1 MKFLPLI
8 WSSLVRRK
16 VRTLFTL
23 LSIVIAFV
31 LFNYLS
37 AVRVAFSM
45 GIDVAGADRLTLI
58 HKVSFIQLLPESYKE
73 RILAVDGVTEVTH
86 STWFGGVYQDPMNFF
101 AQFAV
106 EPEAYLTMYPEFLL
120 PDDQK
125 DNWFRNRTGAIVGRS
140 TADRFG
146 WSVGDRIPLQGTI
159 WRTQSGAGWE
169 FTIEGIY
176 DGAEQA
182 TDDSQF
188 LFHHDYLDEANSL
201 GRGFVGWYLIKIDD
215 PDLGVEIAEEIDSRF
230 ANSPFET
237 STSTEQAFVQAFA
250 AQIGDIGAMMTAI
263 MAAVL
268 FTILLV
274 AANTMGQSVRE
285 RTSELAVLKTLGFT
299 DRSVLTLVLVES
311 VLLAV
316 VGGGL
321 GLGLSWLIIQQGGD
335 PTGGLLPAFF
345 VPPRDLLL
353 GAGLILFLGVA
364 CGIVPGVQAVR
375 LRIVDALR
383 KT

>member
-1 MKFLPLI
+1 VKFIPLI
-8 WSSLVRRK
+8 WSSLFRRK

-45 GIDVAGADRLTLI
+45 GIDVAGADRLMLI
-58 HKVSFIQLLPESYKE
+58 HKVSFIQLLPESYKD
-73 RILAVDGVTEVTH
+73 RILAVDGVAEVTH
-86 STWFGGVYQDPMNFF
+86 STWFGGVYQDPLNFF

-106 EPEAYLTMYPEFLL
+106 EPEGYLSMYPEFLL

-125 DNWFRNRTGAIVGRS
+125 ENWFRNRTGAIVGRA
-140 TADRFG
+140 TADRFD
-146 WSVGDRIPLQGTI
+146 WKVGDRIPLQGTI

-169 FTIEGIY
+169 FTVEGIY

-182 TDDSQF
+182 TDTSQF
-188 LFHHDYLDEANSL
+188 LFHYDYLSEANTL
-201 GRGFVGWYLIKIDD
+201 GRGFVGWYLIKVDDPSRGVEVAGVIDD
-215 PDLGVEIAEEIDSRF
+215 RF

-250 AQIGDIGAMMTAI
+250 SQIGDIGAMMTAI
-263 MAAVL
+263 MVAVL

-274 AANTMGQSVRE
+274 SANTMGQSVRE

-299 DRSVLTLVLVES
+299 DRGVLALVLVES
-311 VLLAV
+311 VLLAG
-316 VGGGL
+316 VGGTIGL
-321 GLGLSWLIIQQGGD
+321 GVSWLIIQQGD

-345 VPPRDLLL
+345 VPPRDLAL
-353 GAGLILFLGVA
+353 GAGLILLLGVTS
-364 CGIVPGVQAVR
+364 GILPGVQAVR

-383 KT
+383 RV

>member
-8 WSSLVRRK
+8 WSSLFRRK

-23 LSIVIAFV
+23 LSILIAFV

-73 RILAVDGVTEVTH
+73 RILAVNGVTEVTH

-106 EPEAYLTMYPEFLL
+106 EPQAYLTMYPEFLL

-125 DNWFRNRTGAIVGRS
+125 ENWFRNRTGAIVGRS

-188 LFHHDYLDEANSL
+188 LFQHAYLDEANNL

-215 PDLGVEIAEEIDSRF
+215 PDRGVEIAEEIDSRF

-299 DRSVLTLVLVES
+299 DRSVLTLVMVES
-311 VLLAV
+311 ILLAV

-321 GLGLSWLIIQQGGD
+321 GLGLSWLIIQQGD

-345 VPPRDLLL
+345 VAPRDLVL

-364 CGIVPGVQAVR
+364 CGIVPGAQAVR